1 MIRSYNKNR
10 AREHEDIHLALVN
23 IYKGALAFRLLRF
36 NGFDVTPGMTLKG
49 LILKFCFRINILSVS
64 ILVEAY

>member
-1 MIRSYNKNR
+1 MLRSYNKDR
-10 AREHEDIHLALVN
+10 AREQEDIHLALVN

-36 NGFDVTPGMTLKG
+36 HGFDVTPGMALKG
-49 LILKFCFRINILSVS
+49 LIFKYCFHITILSV